1 MNKDRRN
8 FLKSAAIGVSAS
20 LCGVDAVASEAPR
33 EPVVTEPH
41 PAPLVP
47 SHLADYVNVLQGT
60 NSSPSYSRGNT
71 LPIVAAPFGMA
82 HWTIQTTSERG
93 NWFFHPADPRF
104 EGVRCTH
111 QLAPWLGDYGHLV
124 VLPFSGNPDF
134 SPNGRASSYRPQNLH
149 LTPYCMHV
157 ELRRYSLTI
166 DLVPTERCCM
176 MELTFEKSG
185 PAGLCIA
192 IPGNKGGAFV
202 TAPTPGSFIAT
213 SPSNQ
218 GGVAKDFAAYYAI
231 SIDTPAQI
239 DFKQMENEGIG
250 TLRFDVK
257 VRQKVQVRIGSSF
270 ISAQQAQLNLN
281 REIGTISLDRL
292 RDQTAEVW
300 EKQLGR
306 IRIVEPD
313 QTRNKI
319 FYSSLYRTSLFP
331 RIWHEVDA
339 TGETVHRSP
348 YNGSVEKGVM
358 YADHGFWDVYRAWYP
373 MMTLI
378 YPDRLAEILQA
389 WSNAVKEGGWLPQ
402 FPCPGYRGAM
412 SGSPIDTVFADAAV
426 KNIKGFD
433 LETAYGALRKHATTP
448 QKIHFGYGRQGVEDY
463 LALGYLPS
471 DKHGGALTESLD
483 AAYGDFCIGQVA
495 RVLGHDAD
503 AQMFDQRSQ
512 NWHKVFD
519 PETKFLRAR
528 LSDGQWPK
536 DFLPIRWGDGYVE
549 GSAWQ
554 YRVSVPHDPEGLIS
568 AMGGKEAFV
577 EILDQLTTMPPVFDV
592 GDYGFE
598 IHEMSEMAA
607 VNFGQY
613 AHSNQPSHHILYMY
627 AMAGRPDRTQYW
639 VRQVLTEL
647 YSVDDFAGD
656 EDTGSMAAWYILS
669 SLGFYSLCPGR
680 PSYVLGSPLFQ
691 EAVLHLPAGITTRI
705 KALNQAPGNPYVSTC
720 TFNGKPITSSLIDH
734 AALASGGD
742 LVFKMQNK
750 APYRTSQARVNLR

>member
-8 FLKSAAIGVSAS
+8 FLKSAVIGVSAS
-20 LCGVDAVASEAPR
+20 LSGLDTIASAMPSESTSTQRSTAPTGAR
-33 EPVVTEPH
+33 R
-41 PAPLVP
+41 
-47 SHLADYVNVLQGT
+47 LADYVNVLQGT

-93 NWFFHPADPRF
+93 NWFFHPADPRI

-111 QLAPWLGDYGHLV
+111 QLAPWLGDYGHLAI
-124 VLPFSGNPDF
+124 LPFCGTPDL
-134 SPNGRASSYRPQNLH
+134 SPNGRASSYRPEDLH
-149 LTPYCMHV
+149 LTPYSMRV
-157 ELRRYSLTI
+157 ELRRYNVTI

-176 MELTFEKSG
+176 MELTFAKAG

-192 IPGNKGGAFV
+192 IPGSKGTWVA
-202 TAPTPGSFIAT
+202 AEKPGSFVAT
-213 SPSNQ
+213 SPSNH
-218 GGVAKDFAAYYAI
+218 GGVAPDFATYYSI
-231 SIDTPAQI
+231 SVDATTPRL
-239 DFKQMENEGIG
+239 DFKQMENEGVG
-250 TLRFDVK
+250 TLVFNVAAN
-257 VRQKVQVRIGSSF
+257 QKIHVRIGSSF
-270 ISAQQAQLNLN
+270 ISAEQAQLNLD
-281 REIGTISLDRL
+281 RELGASSLDQL
-292 RDQTAEVW
+292 ENQAAEIW

-319 FYSSLYRTSLFP
+319 FYSCLYRASLFP

-339 TGETVHRSP
+339 SGKTVHRSP
-348 YNGSVEKGVM
+348 YNGSVAEGVM

-378 YPDRLAEILQA
+378 YPDRLADILQA
-389 WSNAVKEGGWLPQ
+389 WCNAAKEGGWLPQ
-402 FPCPGYRGAM
+402 FPCPGYRGGM

-433 LETAYGALRKHATTP
+433 LETAYVALRKHATTP
-448 QKIHFGYGRQGVEDY
+448 LKVHFGYGRQGVDDW
-463 LALGYLPS
+463 LAVGYLPA

-495 RVLGHDAD
+495 RVLGHNDDAV
-503 AQMFDQRSQ
+503 MFEERSK

-519 PETKFLRAR
+519 PETKFLRPR
-528 LSDGQWPK
+528 LSNGEWPK
-536 DFLPIRWGDGYVE
+536 NFLPIRWGNGYVE

-554 YRVSVPHDPEGLIS
+554 YRVSVPHDPEGLII

-577 EILDQLTTMPPVFDV
+577 AALDELTTMQPIFDV

-607 VNFGQY
+607 VDFGQY
-613 AHSNQPSHHILYMY
+613 AQSNQPSHHILYMY

-639 VRQVLTEL
+639 VRRVLDEL
-647 YSVDDFAGD
+647 YTVDNFAGD
-656 EDTGSMAAWYILS
+656 EDTGSMAAWYVLS

-691 EAVLHLPAGITTRI
+691 EATLHLPSGAKTRI
-705 KALNQAPGNPYVSTC
+705 RAVNQAPGNRYVGTVA
-720 TFNGKPITSSLIDH
+720 FNGKAIHSSQIDH
-734 AALASGGD
+734 GALASGGE
-742 LVFKMQNK
+742 LVFTMLNK
-750 APYRTSQARVNLR
+750 RS

>member
-20 LCGVDAVASEAPR
+20 LCGMDAAALV
-33 EPVVTEPH
+33 EPH
-41 PAPLVP
+41 DSTPAEPLTVP
-47 SHLADYVNVLQGT
+47 SGPRRLADYVNVLQGT

-93 NWFFHPADPRF
+93 NWFFHPADPRI
-104 EGVRCTH
+104 EGIRCTH

-124 VLPFSGNPDF
+124 VLPFSGRPDI
-134 SPNGRASSYRPQNLH
+134 SPNGRASSYRPQDLH
-149 LTPYCMHV
+149 LTPYSMHV
-157 ELRRYSLTI
+157 ELRRYGVTM
-166 DLVPTERCCM
+166 DLVPTERCSM
-176 MELTFEKSG
+176 IELTFATPG

-192 IPGNKGGAFV
+192 VPGSKGNCVMSDKA
-202 TAPTPGSFIAT
+202 GSFIAT

-218 GGVAKDFAAYYAI
+218 GGVARDFAAYYAI
-231 SIDTPAQI
+231 SVDVPGPRLE
-239 DFKQMENEGIG
+239 FKQMENEGVG
-250 TLRFDVK
+250 TLSFDVGANQRVK
-257 VRQKVQVRIGSSF
+257 LRIGSSF
-270 ISAQQAQLNLN
+270 ISAEQAQLNLD
-281 REIGTISLDRL
+281 REVGTNSLDQL
-292 RDQTAEVW
+292 KIHAAEIW
-300 EKQLGR
+300 EQQLGR

-319 FYSSLYRTSLFP
+319 FYSCLYRASLFP

-339 TGETVHRSP
+339 SGKTVHRSP
-348 YNGSVEKGVM
+348 YNGAVVDGVM

-389 WSNAVKEGGWLPQ
+389 WCNAAKEGGWLPQ
-402 FPCPGYRGAM
+402 FPCPGYRGGM

-433 LETAYGALRKHATTP
+433 LETAYVALRKHATTP
-448 QKIHFGYGRQGVEDY
+448 LKIHFGYGRQGVEDW

-495 RVLGHDAD
+495 RVLGRHDD
-503 AQMFDQRSQ
+503 AQMFEERSR
-512 NWHKVFD
+512 NWRKVFD
-519 PETKFLRAR
+519 PRTKFLRPR
-528 LSDGQWPK
+528 LSNGEWPK
-536 DFLPIRWGDGYVE
+536 DFLPIRWGNGYVE

-554 YRVSVPHDPEGLIS
+554 YRVSVPHDPEGLIA

-577 EILDQLTTMPPVFDV
+577 EALDELTIMPPIFDV

-607 VNFGQY
+607 VDFGQY
-613 AHSNQPSHHILYMY
+613 AQSNQPSHHIPYMY

-639 VRQVLTEL
+639 VRRALDEL
-647 YSVDDFAGD
+647 YTVDNFPGD

-680 PSYVLGSPLFQ
+680 PSYVLGSPQFHD
-691 EAVLHLPAGITTRI
+691 ATLHLPSGVETRI
-705 KALNQAPGNPYVSTC
+705 RAVNQAPGNRYVGAY
-720 TFNGKPITSSLIDH
+720 TFNGKPIHSSQIDH
-734 AALASGGD
+734 SALASGGE
-742 LVFKMQNK
+742 LVFTMLNK
-750 APYRTSQARVNLR
+750 RG